1 MTSTTFTKEKK
12 NIYIKKNQKKKK
24 IQIVDVT
31 KHEKTRKDTKEKKMI

>member
-12 NIYIKKNQKKKK
+12 NIYIKKNQKKK